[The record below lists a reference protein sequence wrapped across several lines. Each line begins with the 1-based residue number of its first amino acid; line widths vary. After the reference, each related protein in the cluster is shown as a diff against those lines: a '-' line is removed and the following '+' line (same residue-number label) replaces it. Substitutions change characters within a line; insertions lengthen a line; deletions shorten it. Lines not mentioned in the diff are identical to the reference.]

1 MTVANRVILNTI
13 ILYAKILICMFISL
27 WTVPLVL
34 RALGA
39 NDYGLFNLIAGVIAM
54 LSFINGAMTVST
66 QRYLS
71 VTLGMKDTE
80 EMNYVYNAS
89 ILLHVTIG
97 AAVIV
102 LFELAGLFLFNGF
115 LIYEPERHNAAIWL
129 YQMLI
134 VGIFFTITS
143 VPFDAVLNAH
153 ENMLVFSIIS
163 IVESLMR
170 LVLALSLS
178 FVHSD
183 LLIWYGCGIA
193 LISFLLFL
201 VKMAYVQLHYN
212 DMHINCHRYYRHR
225 LFREMLG
232 FTGWNTFGAMAGVG
246 RIQGIALILNTFFG
260 TLINAAYG
268 IANQVNGVLNYFS
281 TTIQKSINPQLMQ
294 SEGQGDR
301 SRMVRI
307 SYYSSKYSAL
317 LISMLAI
324 PLIIEAPYVLDLWL
338 GDYPSYTVVFVRLVL
353 IMSIINQLSA
363 GIMTALQAV
372 GEVKIYQLCVGSI
385 ILLNLPVA
393 YWTLKLGY
401 APHMVLVCAIVIDII
416 ALLARLV
423 IVHRQIPE
431 FGIQRFV
438 IRLVVPVTMTI
449 TLCTVILYLEKIT
462 LPESF
467 WRLLVICVSSVVLT
481 VAPSWLLMMN
491 EQERNTFKQLLI
503 RKHNKK

>member
-1 MTVANRVILNTI
+1 MTPAQRIIVNTI
-13 ILYAKILICMFISL
+13 ILYAKILICTFISL

-39 NDYGLFNLIAGVIAM
+39 SDYGLYNLIAGVIAM

-71 VTLGMKDTE
+71 VTLGMKDAE

-97 AAVIV
+97 AAIIV
-102 LFELAGLFLFNGF
+102 LFELAGLFLFSGF
-115 LIYEPERHNAAIWL
+115 LNYEPERHTAAIWL
-129 YQMLI
+129 YQLLI
-134 VGIFFTITS
+134 VSIFFTIAS

-163 IVESLMR
+163 IVESLLR
-170 LVLALSLS
+170 LVLAFSLPL
-178 FVHSD
+178 VHSD

-193 LISFLLFL
+193 VISILLFL
-201 VKMAYVQLHYN
+201 VKMAYVQLRYR
-212 DMHINCHRYYRHR
+212 DMRINCRRFYRR
-225 LFREMLG
+225 KLFREMLG

-281 TTIQKSINPQLMQ
+281 ATIQKSINPQLMQ
-294 SEGQGDR
+294 SEGRGDR

-324 PLIIEAPYVLDLWL
+324 PLIIEAPYVLNLWL

-372 GEVKIYQLCVGSI
+372 GEVKVYQLCVGTI

-393 YWTLKLGY
+393 YWILKMGY
-401 APHMVLVCAIVIDII
+401 APHMVLIGAIVIDII
-416 ALLARLV
+416 ALLARLIIIHV
-423 IVHRQIPE
+423 QIPE
-431 FGIQRFV
+431 FDVRRFV
-438 IRLVVPVTMTI
+438 IRLLVPITMTVA
-449 TLCTVILYLEKIT
+449 LCTAILYLEKVC
-462 LPESF
+462 LQESF
-467 WRLLVICVSSVVLT
+467 WRLLLICASSVVLT
-481 VAPSWLLMMN
+481 VVPTWLLMMSA
-491 EQERNTFKQLLI
+491 EERDTFKQLLI

>member
-1 MTVANRVILNTI
+1 MTTANRVILNTA
-13 ILYAKILICMFISL
+13 ILYAKILICTFISL

-39 NDYGLFNLIAGVIAM
+39 SDYGLYNLIAGVIAM

-71 VTLGMKDTE
+71 VTLGMKDAE

-97 AAVIV
+97 AAIIV
-102 LFELAGLFLFNGF
+102 LFELAGPILFSGF
-115 LIYEPERHNAAIWL
+115 LNYEPTRHTAALWL
-129 YQMLI
+129 YQLLI
-134 VGIFFTITS
+134 IGIFFTIAS

-163 IVESLMR
+163 IVESLLR
-170 LVLALSLS
+170 LVLAFSLS
-178 FVHSD
+178 FIHSD

-193 LISFLLFL
+193 LISILLFL
-201 VKMAYVQLHYN
+201 IKLAYVQLRYR
-212 DMHINCHRYYRHR
+212 DMRINCRRFYRR
-225 LFREMLG
+225 QLFREMLG

-281 TTIQKSINPQLMQ
+281 ATIQKSINPQLMQ
-294 SEGQGDR
+294 SEGRGDR
-301 SRMVRI
+301 YRMVRI

-324 PLIIEAPYVLDLWL
+324 PLIIEAPYVLNLWL

-372 GEVKIYQLCVGSI
+372 GDVKVYQLCVGTI

-393 YWTLKLGY
+393 YWILKMGY
-401 APHMVLVCAIVIDII
+401 APHMVLISAIAIDVI
-416 ALLARLV
+416 ALVARLV
-423 IVHRQIPE
+423 IVHWQIPE
-431 FGIQRFV
+431 FGVRRFV
-438 IRLVVPVTMTI
+438 IRLVIPIAMTI
-449 TLCTVILYLEKIT
+449 ALCAAVLYIEKIF

-467 WRLLVICVSSVVLT
+467 WRLLVICASSVVLT
-481 VAPSWLLMMN
+481 VAPTWLLMMSV
-491 EQERNTFKQLLI
+491 QERDTFKQLLI
-503 RKHNKK
+503 KKHHKE